1 MSDLYFILY
10 ERQISDLRLLSAA
23 IRLLIDSAQSSNN
36 SEIRARIFFWHT
48 VHAIF
53 LWYLQREY
61 AHFIWKGGFILY
73 FSHWSTP
80 LCCVSEKIYWL
91 KGSFSNK
98 KLRSR
103 LLYVH
108 TQFQLGTNKQET
120 QTDNQPDLL
129 KEQQDSS
136 MTICSQPCPPS
147 YFYSL
152 IYKRK

>member
-73 FSHWSTP
+73 FSHWST
-80 LCCVSEKIYWL
+80 VFFRK
-91 KGSFSNK
+91 N
-98 KLRSR
+98 
-103 LLYVH
+103 LLIERE
-108 TQFQLGTNKQET
+108 F
-120 QTDNQPDLL
+120 
-129 KEQQDSS
+129 
-136 MTICSQPCPPS
+136 
-147 YFYSL
+147 F
-152 IYKRK
+152 